1 MQPNGEARP
10 LSATTQR
17 PGLARRLSLRNWR
30 VPQRL
35 IALVLIPTIF
45 AVTLGGLRIAASAG
59 NADSYARVEQL
70 AGLGSAVTVFTHEF
84 AAERD
89 QSAAY
94 VAAGRDPSQKAGLL
108 NQYAKVDAAAGQVR
122 ALAAR
127 IDSSYGSA
135 AVAAIT
141 IVVDRLDGITPLRN
155 ISTGSAVPA
164 ITVIEKYSA
173 SIDEILGFLDGI
185 TQGGSD
191 AALAQDGRALATLAR
206 AKEQASLQ
214 RGLLLAGMIVK
225 RLDPDELSALR
236 DARAREDSELLSFR
250 IAATLSQRQ
259 RYDDTVIGPD
269 VDRASEIRQQAFT
282 SAAVSGRLPTQ
293 ITSGTGAAVWQATMT
308 ATIDKMRVVEQG
320 IAGDIL
326 AQTRSRQSAAQRSA
340 FIDGGAAAAL
350 LVLVLVA
357 TLVIAG
363 SLVRPLRRLRNSAL
377 DVAGN
382 RLPGLVER
390 LRDPAAISGG
400 IEIEPVDVDT
410 TDEIGEVARAFD
422 EVHRE
427 AVRLAANEAVL
438 RGNINAMF
446 VNLSRR
452 SQSLIERQL
461 RIIDDLEQGERDD
474 ERLASLFRLDHLAT
488 RMRRNCENLLVLG
501 GQDQVRKWNQPV
513 PLLDVIRA
521 SLSEV
526 EQYERVSLRIQ
537 GEVSVVGPVV
547 NDLIHLIAEL
557 VENAITFSPEHTKVE
572 ITGHLLSGG
581 GAMLQITDGGV
592 GMSEEELDEAN
603 WRLGHQPEIDVSVAR
618 RMGLFVVGRL
628 AGRHGIRVE
637 LRASPTGGL
646 TAFGLLPAQLIAL
659 AEVPLVPLRR
669 LDPPV
674 ESWRSQVQP
683 EPQLRPPP
691 QLQPQLRPVRS
702 VFQPVSKPDPWAE
715 RPALQPAQVAT
726 AGAQW
731 TNRRVERSPI
741 FEAMESE
748 WFQHRDLPG
757 DPGAWHSPADAGW
770 QAAADVVQAPTAKG
784 RTAAGLP
791 QRVPGQNR
799 LAGAVPQQTA
809 GRQPTAHPPVPPV
822 PVAPAPPPP
831 TPAVAEAV
839 RNRFSGLQQGV
850 NRGRAEARAQ
860 YSETGDTQ

>member
-1 MQPNGEARP
+1 
-10 LSATTQR
+10 
-17 PGLARRLSLRNWR
+17 
-30 VPQRL
+30 
-35 IALVLIPTIF
+35 
-45 AVTLGGLRIAASAG
+45 
-59 NADSYARVEQL
+59 
-70 AGLGSAVTVFTHEF
+70 
-84 AAERD
+84 
-89 QSAAY
+89 
-94 VAAGRDPSQKAGLL
+94 
-108 NQYAKVDAAAGQVR
+108 
-122 ALAAR
+122 
-127 IDSSYGSA
+127 
-135 AVAAIT
+135 
-141 IVVDRLDGITPLRN
+141 
-155 ISTGSAVPA
+155 
-164 ITVIEKYSA
+164 
-173 SIDEILGFLDGI
+173 
-185 TQGGSD
+185 
-191 AALAQDGRALATLAR
+191 
-206 AKEQASLQ
+206 
-214 RGLLLAGMIVK
+214 
-225 RLDPDELSALR
+225 
-236 DARAREDSELLSFR
+236 
-250 IAATLSQRQ
+250 
-259 RYDDTVIGPD
+259 
-269 VDRASEIRQQAFT
+269 
-282 SAAVSGRLPTQ
+282 
-293 ITSGTGAAVWQATMT
+293 
-308 ATIDKMRVVEQG
+308 
-320 IAGDIL
+320 
-326 AQTRSRQSAAQRSA
+326 
-340 FIDGGAAAAL
+340 
-350 LVLVLVA
+350 
-357 TLVIAG
+357 
-363 SLVRPLRRLRNSAL
+363 
-377 DVAGN
+377 VAGN

-390 LRDPAAISGG
+390 LRDPAALSGG

-603 WRLGHQPEIDVSVAR
+603 WRLGHRPEIDVSVAR

-702 VFQPVSKPDPWAE
+702 VFQSVPKPDPWAE
-715 RPALQPAQVAT
+715 RPVVQPAQVAT

-757 DPGAWHSPADAGW
+757 DPGAWHSPADVGW

-809 GRQPTAHPPVPPV
+809 GRQATAHPPIAAV
-822 PVAPAPPPP
+822 PVAPA
-831 TPAVAEAV
+831 PAVAEAV